1 MIFVFASIRNQ
12 CKTQEMCDRFVSED
26 TFLKVYC
33 PDKYKTQRM
42 CDEAVDDYLA
52 ALKIIPDWLVTSKMI
67 KKLFNAL

>member
-1 MIFVFASIRNQ
+1 MIFVFASI
-12 CKTQEMCDRFVSED
+12 
-26 TFLKVYC
+26 
-33 PDKYKTQRM
+33 PDKYKTQRI